1 MLSNEDAPIHIHNPT
16 VSRFRKH
23 QLTINC
29 TVRFLRPPQ
38 VHVEKSDIQLKA
50 VITLT
55 SDLGESFYPVEADL
69 VATIRETTHDGEVYL
84 RRKLQ
89 WPAGARAMPISLD
102 ISHIDIEWPAC
113 LHIGVKT
120 AVVKGPGFLPPIVD
134 AWSGELNPTKGQFDS
149 GWRVER
155 RFVPLIERP
164 ITIIEDAGDSIARHL
179 WDGSQ
184 ALAQIIDETISLGN
198 NSTQLPL
205 LEYVLVSA
213 TYRRLNVIELGCGCG
228 TVGIALAQSI
238 PDCDV
243 LLTDLPEVD
252 SLVAANIAR
261 LNPAINSKVSFHSLD
276 WMAPLPKNVVS
287 RNHDLIIVSECT
299 YNTDTLQPLVDTLKA
314 LITRSPKAVIV
325 VSTKTRHD
333 SEAAFF
339 DLMKAA
345 EFTQDGSMR
354 MHLPGIPGSGYAD
367 WATDVGIHVFH
378 GKNHRLSLSPR
389 NSDQEVPRA
398 KAAIAASKHASKG
411 RRGRQSLRLLTRTMR
426 KTKRV

>member
-1 MLSNEDAPIHIHNPT
+1 
-16 VSRFRKH
+16 
-23 QLTINC
+23 
-29 TVRFLRPPQ
+29 
-38 VHVEKSDIQLKA
+38 VHVEKNNTQLKA

-55 SDLGESFYPVEADL
+55 SDLGESFYPENADL
-69 VATIRETTHDGEVYL
+69 VATIRETAHDGEVYL

-120 AVVKGPGFLPPIVD
+120 AVVKGPGFLPAIVD
-134 AWSGELNPTKGQFDS
+134 AWSGELDPTKGQSDS

-155 RFVPLIERP
+155 RFVPLSERP

-276 WMAPLPKNVVS
+276 WMAPLPQAVVA

-314 LITRSPKAVIV
+314 LITRSPKAVVV

-354 MHLPGIPGSGYAD
+354 MLLPGVPGSGYAD

-398 KAAIAASKHASKG
+398 KAAMTAAKG
-411 RRGRQSLRLLTRTMR
+411 RAR
-426 KTKRV
+426 KAVVASVEGDNEKNEKGMTS

>member
-1 MLSNEDAPIHIHNPT
+1 M
-16 VSRFRKH
+16 
-23 QLTINC
+23 
-29 TVRFLRPPQ
+29 
-38 VHVEKSDIQLKA
+38 HVDKNDIQLKA

-55 SDLGESFYPVEADL
+55 SDLGESFFPEQADL
-69 VATIRETTHDGEVYL
+69 IATIRETAHDGEVYL

-89 WPAGARAMPISLD
+89 WPAGARALPISLD
-102 ISHIDIEWPAC
+102 ISRNDIEWPAC
-113 LHIGVKT
+113 LHIGMKT
-120 AVVKGPGFLPPIVD
+120 AVVKGPGFLPAIVD

-155 RFVPLIERP
+155 RFVPLSERP

-198 NSTQLPL
+198 NSTPLPL

-261 LNPAINSKVSFHSLD
+261 LNPAINSKVKFHSLD
-276 WMAPLPKNVVS
+276 WEAPLPKDVVA

-299 YNTDTLQPLVDTLKA
+299 YNTDTLQPLVNTLKA
-314 LITRSPKAVIV
+314 LVTRSPKAVII

-345 EFTQDGSMR
+345 DFTEDGNMR
-354 MHLPGIPGSGYAD
+354 MPLPGVPGSGYAD

-389 NSDQEVPRA
+389 GSDQEVPRA
-398 KAAIAASKHASKG
+398 KAAIAAAKNAAKG
-411 RRGRQSLRLLTRTMR
+411 RAR
-426 KTKRV
+426 KAGSVASVEENDEKNEKGMAS

>member
-1 MLSNEDAPIHIHNPT
+1 
-16 VSRFRKH
+16 
-23 QLTINC
+23 
-29 TVRFLRPPQ
+29 
-38 VHVEKSDIQLKA
+38 VHVEKSSTQLKA

-55 SDLGESFYPVEADL
+55 TDLGESFHPEDADL
-69 VATIRETTHDGEVYL
+69 VATIRETAHDGEVYL
-84 RRKLQ
+84 RRRLQ

-102 ISHIDIEWPAC
+102 ISHIDVEWPAC

-120 AVVKGPGFLPPIVD
+120 AVVKGPGFLPAIVD
-134 AWSGELNPTKGQFDS
+134 AWSGELDPTKGQLDS

-155 RFVPLIERP
+155 RFVPLSERP

-184 ALAQIIDETISLGN
+184 ALAQIIDETISLGH
-198 NSTQLPL
+198 NSTQIPL

-276 WMAPLPKNVVS
+276 WMAPLPKDVVA

-354 MHLPGIPGSGYAD
+354 MLLPGVPGSGYAD

-398 KAAIAASKHASKG
+398 KAAIAAAKNSAKG
-411 RRGRQSLRLLTRTMR
+411 RAR
-426 KTKRV
+426 KAVVASVEEDNEKNEKGMTP

>member
-1 MLSNEDAPIHIHNPT
+1 
-16 VSRFRKH
+16 
-23 QLTINC
+23 
-29 TVRFLRPPQ
+29 
-38 VHVEKSDIQLKA
+38 VHVEKNNTQLKA

-55 SDLGESFYPVEADL
+55 SDLGESFYPENADL
-69 VATIRETTHDGEVYL
+69 VATIRETAHDGEVYL

-120 AVVKGPGFLPPIVD
+120 AVVKGPGFLPAIVD
-134 AWSGELNPTKGQFDS
+134 AWSGELDPTKGQSDS

-155 RFVPLIERP
+155 RFVPLSERP

-276 WMAPLPKNVVS
+276 WMAPLPQAVVA

-314 LITRSPKAVIV
+314 LITRSPKAVVV

-354 MHLPGIPGSGYAD
+354 MLLPGVPGSGYAD

-398 KAAIAASKHASKG
+398 KAAVAAAKHSAKG
-411 RRGRQSLRLLTRTMR
+411 RTRKAVVASVEEDNEKNEKGMTS
-426 KTKRV
+426 